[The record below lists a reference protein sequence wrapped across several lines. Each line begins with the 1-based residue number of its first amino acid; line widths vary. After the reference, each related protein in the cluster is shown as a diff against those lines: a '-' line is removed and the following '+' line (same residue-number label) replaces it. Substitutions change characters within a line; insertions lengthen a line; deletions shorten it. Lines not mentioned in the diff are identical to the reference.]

1 MGVFIAFLVYIY
13 LFAVLF
19 FRLMLSHYYQEVQN
33 RKESAFAAIFSFP
46 PHRQLNAKGK
56 KYSQKYWVAIGVLLI
71 IVILLARSRDYS
83 QLGTGAG

>member
-1 MGVFIAFLVYIY
+1 MDVLIAILLIIDLYAIV
-13 LFAVLF
+13 F
-19 FRLMLSHYYQEVQN
+19 FRLMCSHYYQEVQN